1 HHTLSLHLAPATG
14 SRSPPRPAGPADIWP
29 SPSWP
34 RRGSPPR
41 TQSSRAAIASGQGG
55 ERTSCSSLSLHAAR
69 GIRIER
75 IDPAL
80 PERACG
86 TEYVVTDV
94 GRDLDAVENRKL
106 LDGLDPA
113 GARVIDH
120 QRERRLLHDVARH
133 HVRPVAAVLLAQH
146 DAVGLQQP
154 RAALDR
160 LDLDALDV
168 ELDQEFAGSRNFA
181 VIDQIVECD

>member
-14 SRSPPRPAGPADIWP
+14 WRSPPRPAGPADIWP

-34 RRGSPPR
+34 RQGSPPR
-41 TQSSRAAIASGQGG
+41 TQSLRAAIPSGRGG

-75 IDPAL
+75 IDPVL

-86 TEYVVTDV
+86 AEYVVTDV
-94 GRDLDAVENRKL
+94 GRDLDAVEDRKL

-120 QRERRLLHDVARH
+120 QRERRLFEDVARH
-133 HVRPVAAVLLAQH
+133 RVLAIIAVLLAEH
-146 DAVGLQQP
+146 DAVGLQES
-154 RAALDR
+154 RAALDG

-168 ELDQEFAGSRNFA
+168 ELDQ
-181 VIDQIVECD
+181 